1 MVSAIITD
9 TIFLTCSHKCFLSL
23 PINMFYFRSSQSHLY
38 NIFIHP
44 KHSENIKVA
53 QAVLYY
59 SAVHAAGRIRVDAAI
74 FRGEIHEYTDSQ

>member
-23 PINMFYFRSSQSHLY
+23 PINMFYFRFSQSHLY

-59 SAVHAAGRIRVDAAI
+59 SGCPCSRQNQSGRCDIPERNP
-74 FRGEIHEYTDSQ
+74 